1 MVQQASPRPR
11 PRRVLHKEPVIG
23 SLAASDRSALA
34 KYQDFFIGR
43 RGVMPFLKHELAV
56 ALAANMP
63 GSPGFLLR
71 SKLYRAIFRHLGRGV
86 QFGRNIAL
94 RHPLSITIGDRTAI
108 DDDCLLDARG
118 GRASEDPAGGGE
130 EGGIVIG
137 ADCLI
142 ARGTIVQCK
151 TGPIS
156 IGDGCSI
163 GSHTLLS
170 SAGGIRLGNHVLVA
184 GKCYIGGGR
193 YRTDLCG
200 TPIMHQALYSQG
212 PVVIG
217 DDVWLGA
224 NVTVLDGVTI
234 GRGCVIGAGAVVR
247 RDVPENTILIP
258 ETEFSTRPRG
268 VPTPDRRAADT
279 WDARPQPAPSPAATP
294 TCQEPA

>member
-1 MVQQASPRPR
+1 MVQQAPSGRRPH
-11 PRRVLHKEPVIG
+11 RVLHKEPVIG
-23 SLAASDRSALA
+23 SLAAADRSALA

-43 RGVMPFLKHELAV
+43 RGLLPFLRHELTV

-71 SKLYRAIFRHLGRGV
+71 SRLYRGIFRRLGRGV
-86 QFGRNIAL
+86 QFGRAIAL
-94 RHPLSITIGDRTAI
+94 RHPLSISIGDRTAI

-118 GRASEDPAGGGE
+118 GCESEDPAGG
-130 EGGIVIG
+130 EGGGITIG

-163 GSHTLLS
+163 GSHTILS
-170 SAGGIRLGNHVLVA
+170 SAGGIRLGSHVLVA
-184 GKCYIGGGR
+184 GRCYIGGGR

-200 TPIMHQALYSQG
+200 TPIMHQDLYSQG

-224 NVTVLDGVTI
+224 GVTVLDGVTI

-247 RDVPENTILIP
+247 RDVPENTILVP
-258 ETEFSTRPRG
+258 ETPFTTRPRG
-268 VPTPDRRAADT
+268 APTADRRAAEI
-279 WDARPQPAPSPAATP
+279 WDIRTAPSTPPAPCEEHAR
-294 TCQEPA
+294 